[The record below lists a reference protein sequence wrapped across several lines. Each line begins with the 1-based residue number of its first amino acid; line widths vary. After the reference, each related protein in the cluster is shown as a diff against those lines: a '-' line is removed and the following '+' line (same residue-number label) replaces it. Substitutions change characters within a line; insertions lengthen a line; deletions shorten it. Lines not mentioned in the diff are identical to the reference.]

1 MKKVV
6 VVGGGAAGMMAAL
19 SAANNKA
26 ETILIEKNEK
36 LGKKVYITG
45 KGRCNVTNDCDPDTF
60 FNNVVTNPKFLYSAY
75 YGYDSR
81 SVMSL
86 IEQNGCP
93 LKTERGGRVFPV
105 SDHSSDIIR
114 CFSDMLKKAG
124 VDVRLNTKVTDILIK
139 DNSCYGICIKTNN
152 KEEKIYADSVV
163 LATGGLSY
171 ESTGSTGDGIRW
183 AKNNGHDIKT
193 CRPALVPFETKEEWV
208 KEIQGLSLKNVSLD
222 MYDEKKKIYSGFG
235 EMMFTHFGITGPLVL
250 SASSYYASYIA
261 KKPDRKEF
269 VKLNLDLKNAL
280 TEEQLDK
287 RIIRDFEKYS
297 NKQFKNSLS
306 DLLPSSL
313 IPVIVRLS
321 GIDPEKAVNLI
332 TREERQGLVKILK
345 GMELNISKTRDF
357 NEAIITQGGISVKY
371 INPSTMESK
380 QIKNLYFC
388 GEMIDVDALTGGFN
402 LQIAWSSGHLA
413 GESAAINDQ

>member
-1 MKKVV
+1 MKRVI

-45 KGRCNVTNDCDPDTF
+45 KGRCNVTNECDADTF
-60 FNNVVTNPKFLYSAY
+60 FSNVVSNPKFLYSAY
-75 YGYDSR
+75 YGYDSA
-81 SVMSL
+81 SVMGL
-86 IEQNGCP
+86 IEQNGCK

-124 VDVRLNTKVTDILIK
+124 VDVRLNTKVSDLLIK
-139 DNSCYGICIKTNN
+139 DNKCYGVRVTTNN
-152 KEEKIYADSVV
+152 KHEEIKADSVI

-183 AKNNGHDIKT
+183 AKDNGHDIKT
-193 CRPALVPFETKEEWV
+193 CRPALVPFEIKEEWV
-208 KEIQGLSLKNVSLD
+208 RELQGLSLKNISLD

-235 EMMFTHFGITGPLVL
+235 EMMFTHFGVTGPLVL

-261 KKPDRKEF
+261 KKPDRANYI
-269 VKLNLDLKNAL
+269 KLNLDLKNAL
-280 TEEQLDK
+280 SREQLDK
-287 RIIRDFEKYS
+287 RIIRDFEKYN
-297 NKQFKNSLS
+297 NKQFKNSLN
-306 DLLPSSL
+306 DLLPSSM

-321 GIDPEKAVNLI
+321 GIDPEKAVNLV
-332 TREERQGLVKILK
+332 TREERQGLIDILK
-345 GMELNISKTRDF
+345 GMKLNVSKTRDF
-357 NEAIITQGGISVKY
+357 NEAIITQGGISVKD

-380 QIKNLYFC
+380 VIKNLYFC

-413 GESAAINDQ
+413 GESASES

>member
-1 MKKVV
+1 MKRVV

-60 FNNVVTNPKFLYSAY
+60 FNNVVSNPKFLYSAY
-75 YGYDSR
+75 YGYDST

-86 IEQNGCP
+86 IQQNGCP

-114 CFSDMLKKAG
+114 CFSEMLKKAG
-124 VDVRLNTKVTDILIK
+124 VDVRLNTKVTDLIIK
-139 DNSCYGICIKTNN
+139 DNCCYGISIKTNN
-152 KEEKIYADSVV
+152 KQEDIKADCVI

-183 AKNNGHDIKT
+183 AKDNGHDIKQ
-193 CRPALVPFETKEEWV
+193 CRPALVPFETNEEWV
-208 KEIQGLSLKNVSLD
+208 KELQGLSLKNVSLD

-235 EMMFTHFGITGPLVL
+235 EMMFTHFGVTGPLVL
-250 SASSYYASYIA
+250 SASSYYAGYTA
-261 KKPDRKEF
+261 KKPDRASFIK
-269 VKLNLDLKNAL
+269 VNLDLKNAL
-280 TEEQLDK
+280 THEQLDK
-287 RIIRDFEKYS
+287 RIIRDFEKYN

-345 GMELNISKTRDF
+345 GMELSVIKARDF
-357 NEAIITQGGISVKY
+357 NEAIITQGGISVKD

-380 QIKNLYFC
+380 LIKNLYFC

-413 GESAAINDQ
+413 GESAANS